1 MLMNK
6 KGFTLVELLAVIV
19 VLGLV
24 ITITATKGFG
34 AFNNTKKAI
43 TEQNKKAIK
52 ESINLLEVELENCD
66 DDTEDYDE
74 LKNIFGVNSDSCEAL
89 ISSLKNKTKSIDIDK
104 LRNNEYITGN
114 DLDELN
120 GTVELTFDENGKV
133 KNVDMDSVGL
143 KSEDTTNRYYTFTSN
158 NQGKKKTE
166 AITTI
171 KFTPNKNGKLIFNW
185 KVDSENNYD
194 KLTIKL
200 NDKTLVNGISG
211 NNVSGSIK
219 EDIIKNTNYTLTLSY
234 IKDNSVD
241 KYTDTASITNFNIN
255 VKLKDGL
262 NITDGEYKFTHSY
275 VNVIKISGI
284 LN

>member
-66 DDTEDYDE
+66 DDTEDYVE
-74 LKNIFGVNSDSCEAL
+74 LKDIFGVKSDSCEEL
-89 ISSLKNKTKSIDIDK
+89 ILSLKDKTKSIDIDK
-104 LRNNEYITGN
+104 LRDNEYITGN

-133 KNVDMDSVGL
+133 KSVDMDSVGL

-158 NQGKKKTE
+158 NQGKKSTVAE
-166 AITTI
+166 TTI
-171 KFTPNKNGKLIFNW
+171 TFTPNKNGELSFNW
-185 KVDSENNYD
+185 KVDSEKNWD

-200 NDKTLVNGISG
+200 NDKTLVDGKSGNNISG
-211 NNVSGSIK
+211 NIK

-234 IKDNSVD
+234 KKDFSGD